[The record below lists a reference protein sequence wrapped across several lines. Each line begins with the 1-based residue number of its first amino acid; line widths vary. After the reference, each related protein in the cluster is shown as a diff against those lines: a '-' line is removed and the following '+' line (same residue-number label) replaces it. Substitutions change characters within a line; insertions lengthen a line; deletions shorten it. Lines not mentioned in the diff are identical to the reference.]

1 MKLTSILISLLLT
14 REYDSI
20 LFTEIWLNNNI
31 NNALLL
37 PNNNYT
43 SYRLDKVGMKSDPGH
58 CSTGKGLVNSRHS
71 VLTCVAHHCWL
82 AASLYSILD
91 QE

>member
-37 PNNNYT
+37 PNNNYA
-43 SYRLDKVGMKSDPGH
+43 SYRLDKDY
-58 CSTGKGLVNSRHS
+58 TNLELIYN
-71 VLTCVAHHCWL
+71 
-82 AASLYSILD
+82 
-91 QE
+91 